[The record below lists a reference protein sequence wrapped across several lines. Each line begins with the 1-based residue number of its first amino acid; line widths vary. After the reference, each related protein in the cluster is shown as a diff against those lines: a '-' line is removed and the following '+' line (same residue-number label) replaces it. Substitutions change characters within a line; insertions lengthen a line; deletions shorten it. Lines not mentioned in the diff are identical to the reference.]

1 MGGSRR
7 LGQGGQPSPLPVH
20 LLRHQTRHPAD
31 PQHRPDVT
39 HTTNTGKSPDLGLY
53 SYHSSHQ
60 DKEELTP
67 GMGTLKKST
76 GFHTGSLLRDRIAEE
91 ERKRE
96 EKRRKYE
103 EKRKEEERKKKVE
116 KRRNEDDIITRIL
129 QEKRRDEEEKRRKLE
144 CTTREEEDTHMREE
158 EKKGI

>member
-1 MGGSRR
+1 MGEVEVRVASEVPGLPSPPLTPPGSRR

-76 GFHTGSLLRDRIAEE
+76 GFHTGSLLRDRIAGGEKEGGEE
-91 ERKRE
+91 EE
-96 EKRRKYE
+96 
-103 EKRKEEERKKKVE
+103 
-116 KRRNEDDIITRIL
+116 I
-129 QEKRRDEEEKRRKLE
+129 
-144 CTTREEEDTHMREE
+144 
-158 EKKGI
+158 